1 MEAKDYFNDLVT
13 INPTLIAFITVFVF
27 GSLLSLLT
35 LYSIIWFEH
44 FGSDCQRTIANQMI
58 SGICW
63 TFIQLSLLP
72 QLIDFM
78 R

>member
-27 GSLLSLLT
+27 GSLLSLLA

-44 FGSDCQRTIANQMI
+44 FGSDCQSN
-58 SGICW
+58 GFW
-63 TFIQLSLLP
+63 SLL
-72 QLIDFM
+72 DFHSIEFTSSVD
-78 R
+78 RFYEVSV

>member
-13 INPTLIAFITVFVF
+13 INPTLIAFITIFVF
-27 GSLLSLLT
+27 GSLLSLLA
-35 LYSIIWFEH
+35 LYSIIWIEH
-44 FGSDCQRTIANQMI
+44 FGSDCQRTIANQMV

-63 TFIQLSLLP
+63 TCILIIMIP
-72 QLIDFM
+72 QPIDLM